1 MYLFK
6 VYANLRNT
14 FFEDIGK
21 FIVDFDTL
29 SLHERIMMFLSS
41 QPSDVNL
48 LVVNYVNKC
57 FELRHYKNLPMQY
70 TVIFKIVKN
79 ENLQ

>member
-1 MYLFK
+1 MYVLP
-6 VYANLRNT
+6 LRSMNFILCVFVQSMLIREIF

-29 SLHERIMMFLSS
+29 SLHERFMMFLSS

-48 LVVNYVNKC
+48 LIVNYVNKC
-57 FELRHYKNLPMQY
+57 FELRAMHQEK
-70 TVIFKIVKN
+70 
-79 ENLQ
+79 

>member
-1 MYLFK
+1 M
-6 VYANLRNT
+6 NI

-29 SLHERIMMFLSS
+29 SLHERFVMLLSS
-41 QPSDVNL
+41 QQSDVNL

-57 FELRHYKNLPMQY
+57 FELRAMHQ
-70 TVIFKIVKN
+70 
-79 ENLQ
+79 E